1 MQPKYVLFKSD
12 MKFYI
17 FESNLLCKIQR
28 LNVKCILTVLFVP
41 LQFNSYEN
49 LFKTEDA
56 ELQ

>member
-12 MKFYI
+12 MKFYV

-28 LNVKCILTVLFVP
+28 LNLKCILTVLFVP
-41 LQFNSYEN
+41 LQLNSYEN
-49 LFKTEDA
+49 VFKTEEA